1 MGEKRYLW
9 EENNLLTPCAA
20 SQTHWSRDW
29 APKTSG
35 SPVPMALL
43 GAAYMAARMGY
54 RLVPEAF
61 PRGRCMLPLTPQFW
75 GPGGGQVL
83 LPPLHNALSCGLD
96 PLDTRHFPG
105 GGSLWQLHLTFPL
118 GITQWRL
125 SVGWAC

>member
-1 MGEKRYLW
+1 
-9 EENNLLTPCAA
+9 
-20 SQTHWSRDW
+20 
-29 APKTSG
+29 
-35 SPVPMALL
+35 MALL

-75 GPGGGQVL
+75 GPGGSHVL

-105 GGSLWQLHLTFPL
+105 GGSLRQLHLTFPL
-118 GITQWRL
+118 GITLVEALCGLGMLARF
-125 SVGWAC
+125 SFPYKATSPIPVITH